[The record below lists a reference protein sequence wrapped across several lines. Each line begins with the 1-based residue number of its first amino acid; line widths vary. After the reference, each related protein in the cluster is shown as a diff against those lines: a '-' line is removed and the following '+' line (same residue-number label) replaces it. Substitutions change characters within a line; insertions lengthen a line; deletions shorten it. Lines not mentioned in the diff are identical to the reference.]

1 MIRLLSLFSGIGAF
15 ETALKRLNIQ
25 FETVA
30 YCEIDKYASKAYS
43 MLHGISE
50 DLNLHD
56 VRTADV
62 SNLHDI
68 DLVTYGFPCQDISLS
83 GRQKGFYDN
92 EGNKTRSGL
101 FFDALR
107 IIKET
112 KPKYAIAENVKALT
126 SKKFTEEFSA
136 VLGGLSDAGY
146 SNYYSVLNA
155 KDFGIPQNRERVF
168 IVSIRKDIDTGDFRF
183 PGGKP
188 LLICLKDL
196 LEDNVQKKFFLDEK
210 RGGVKKLLDS
220 LERDEQESNQFILEP
235 VIAASRGRN
244 KDNPGDR
251 TAGIPTEQR
260 LEINSDGLCN
270 TLTTVQKDNYVLEPA
285 IRQIGNVTI
294 SERNNPNA
302 GRVYDPDGIA
312 PTLTT
317 GGGGGLTPNIII
329 QKDNYV
335 LEPKII
341 CPVNAEK
348 DGTTRTIKAQ
358 YYKTSIANMIRT
370 GSQGATGVMA
380 EFSDT
385 DWRIR
390 KLTPRECWRLMGF
403 TDNEFNR
410 VKGISN
416 TQLYKM
422 AGNSIVVTV
431 LEAIFKQLFKD

>member
-83 GRQKGFYDN
+83 GRQKGFYNN

-126 SKKFTEEFSA
+126 CKKFTEEFSA

-168 IVSIRKDIDTGDFRF
+168 IVSIRKDIDTADFRF
-183 PGGKP
+183 PNGKT
-188 LLICLKDL
+188 LLLRLKDM
-196 LEDNVQKKFFLDEK
+196 LEENVPERFFLDEK

-220 LERDEQESNQFILEP
+220 LEQEDTQSILEP

-302 GRVYDPDGIA
+302 GRVYDPDGIS
-312 PTLTT
+312 PTLDTFQGGNRQPCIIVKGELKGPDTKKRVLDPAGISYTMCATDYKDPVKVLT
-317 GGGGGLTPNIII
+317 GDM
-329 QKDNYV
+329 K
-335 LEPKII
+335 
-341 CPVNAEK
+341 
-348 DGTTRTIKAQ
+348 
-358 YYKTSIANMIRT
+358 
-370 GSQGATGVMA
+370 
-380 EFSDT
+380 
-385 DWRIR
+385 IR
-390 KLTPRECWRLMGF
+390 KLTPREYWRLMGF

>member
-83 GRQKGFYDN
+83 GRQKGFYNN

-126 SKKFTEEFSA
+126 CKKFTEEFSA

-168 IVSIRKDIDTGDFRF
+168 IVSIRKDIDTADFRF
-183 PGGKP
+183 PNGKT
-188 LLICLKDL
+188 LLLRLKDM
-196 LEDNVQKKFFLDEK
+196 LEENVPERFFLDEK

-220 LERDEQESNQFILEP
+220 LEQEDTQFILEP

-302 GRVYDPDGIA
+302 GRVYDPDGIS
-312 PTLTT
+312 PTLDTFQGGNRQPCIIVKGELKGPDTKKRVLDPAGISYTMCATDYKDPVKVLT
-317 GGGGGLTPNIII
+317 GDM
-329 QKDNYV
+329 K
-335 LEPKII
+335 
-341 CPVNAEK
+341 
-348 DGTTRTIKAQ
+348 
-358 YYKTSIANMIRT
+358 
-370 GSQGATGVMA
+370 
-380 EFSDT
+380 
-385 DWRIR
+385 IR
-390 KLTPRECWRLMGF
+390 KLTPREYWRLMGF

>member
-68 DLVTYGFPCQDISLS
+68 DLVTYGFPCQDISLC
-83 GRQKGFYDN
+83 GRQKGFYNN

-126 SKKFTEEFSA
+126 CKKFTEEFSA

-168 IVSIRKDIDTGDFRF
+168 IVSIRKDIDTADFRF
-183 PGGKP
+183 PNGKT
-188 LLICLKDL
+188 LLLRLKDM
-196 LEDNVQKKFFLDEK
+196 LEENVPERFFLDEK

-220 LERDEQESNQFILEP
+220 LEQEDTQFILEP

-302 GRVYDPDGIA
+302 GRVYDPDGIS
-312 PTLTT
+312 PTLDT
-317 GGGGGLTPNIII
+317 
-329 QKDNYV
+329 
-335 LEPKII
+335 
-341 CPVNAEK
+341 
-348 DGTTRTIKAQ
+348 
-358 YYKTSIANMIRT
+358 
-370 GSQGATGVMA
+370 SQGGNRQPCIIVKGELKGPDTKKRVLDPAGISYTMCATDYKDPVKVLTGDMK
-380 EFSDT
+380 
-385 DWRIR
+385 IR
-390 KLTPRECWRLMGF
+390 KLTPREYWRLMGF

>member
-15 ETALKRLNIQ
+15 ETALKRLNIP

-50 DLNLHD
+50 DFNLHD

-107 IIKET
+107 IIET
-112 KPKYAIAENVKALT
+112 VKPKYAIAENVKSLT
-126 SKKFTEEFSA
+126 SRKFAEEFSS

-146 SNYYSVLNA
+146 NNYYSVLNA

-183 PGGKP
+183 PNGKT
-188 LLICLKDL
+188 LLLRLKDM
-196 LEDNVQKKFFLDEK
+196 LEENVPERFFLDEK
-210 RGGVKKLLDS
+210 RGGVKKLFDS
-220 LERDEQESNQFILEP
+220 LEQEDTQFILEP

-270 TLTTVQKDNYVLEPA
+270 TLTTVQKDNYVLEPV
-285 IRQIGNVTI
+285 IKQIGNVTI

-302 GRVYDPDGIA
+302 GRVYDPNGIS
-312 PTLTT
+312 PTLNT
-317 GGGGGLTPNIII
+317 
-329 QKDNYV
+329 
-335 LEPKII
+335 
-341 CPVNAEK
+341 
-348 DGTTRTIKAQ
+348 
-358 YYKTSIANMIRT
+358 
-370 GSQGATGVMA
+370 SQGGNLQPCIIVKGELTGPDSKKRVLDPAGISYTMCATDYKDPVKVLTGDMK
-380 EFSDT
+380 
-385 DWRIR
+385 IR
-390 KLTPRECWRLMGF
+390 KLTPREYWRLMGF

-422 AGNSIVVTV
+422 AGNSIVVNV
-431 LEAIFKQLFKD
+431 LEALFRQLFKR